1 MNQQSNVIKLELPDV
16 SNEFVES
23 LRKEAEIAYTKYLLL
38 KDSANKAE
46 KDYLKKSQRFR
57 ELDYQLALVD
67 GRLKKV
73 QPKVET
79 KKKKMPELSLEQLR
93 EIAITLGVKIPVE
106 TLDEELEDDE
116 EQEPVFETDPESA
129 ESIPPKVISPEAVS
143 SKAILTVESNKE
155 ESEDADLR

>member
-1 MNQQSNVIKLELPDV
+1 MNEQSNVVRMALPPV
-16 SNEFVES
+16 TKEFVEG
-23 LRKEAEIAYTKYLLL
+23 LRKEAETAYTKYLLL
-38 KDSANKAE
+38 KDSTEKAE
-46 KDYLKKSQRFR
+46 REYLKKSQRFR
-57 ELDYQLALVD
+57 DLDYQLALVD

-79 KKKKMPELSLEQLR
+79 KKKKIPKLSLEQLR

>member
-16 SNEFVES
+16 SKEFVES
-23 LRKEAEIAYTKYLLL
+23 LRGEAEIAYTKYLLL

-79 KKKKMPELSLEQLR
+79 KKKKIPQLSLEQLK
-93 EIAITLGVKIPVE
+93 EVAAILGVKIPVE
-106 TLDEELEDDE
+106 VHDEEIEELEN
-116 EQEPVFETDPESA
+116 QEPEFE
-129 ESIPPKVISPEAVS
+129 
-143 SKAILTVESNKE
+143 TVESTE
-155 ESEDADLR
+155 EELDADLR